1 MRAPGH
7 AAHHWP
13 DPSSH
18 HAALPPNTLGHIGLW
33 AGLYT
38 RQAPTDP
45 RAFAPLSPPSGMLFS
60 RIHATHALSF
70 ISAQEAAAPRRT
82 LLKSPSR
89 LPKRLHLPP
98 PGGAVCFVRR
108 WSLSSNCLR
117 SSLSSQHRGH
127 KITPQLTPVPA
138 RPAAARVR
146 PPRTHHSPS
155 RRPHWLLPSHVAVA
169 QVKVNEGRCERR
181 SGRRQFRFPVRGC
194 EVSRSTW
201 TPAA

>member
-1 MRAPGH
+1 MPLRVRAKPLRAPGH
-7 AAHHWP
+7 AALL
-13 DPSSH
+13 PSRCPPPQ
-18 HAALPPNTLGHIGLW
+18 HAGTHGALGRSV
-33 AGLYT
+33 Y
-38 RQAPTDP
+38 
-45 RAFAPLSPPSGMLFS
+45 PPSTHRPQDLCSSFPSFGDALLSDPCHS
-60 RIHATHALSF
+60 R
-70 ISAQEAAAPRRT
+70 SAQEAAAPRRT

-98 PGGAVCFVRR
+98 PGGAVCFVRP

-127 KITPQLTPVPA
+127 KITPQLTPVSA

-169 QVKVNEGRCERR
+169 QVKVNEGGCERR